1 MHLLLSQENWFWLD
15 EIPVLIPGVKTPA
28 KNWSAFTGP
37 QAFTGP
43 GQSQKNP
50 VGASALP
57 TGKFL
62 RVRKVFARIN
72 KIGSKSSQ
80 NKFLDSLE
88 I

>member
-1 MHLLLSQENWFWLD
+1 MQGRLLFVGDKATS
-15 EIPVLIPGVKTPA
+15 KTFH
-28 KNWSAFTGP
+28 STGRKV
-37 QAFTGP
+37 GRK
-43 GQSQKNP
+43 QSQKNP

-88 I
+88 DFQTVWKYDE